1 LYCQFKTTYMKK
13 EQFLKEIKGTQF
25 EADFGNEL
33 NVNGAPTSKA
43 YWNLILSIRDCKL
56 YSKGIKPHRNW
67 KITDVKW
74 YFGVKGGAQVIAE
87 KLEQYRG
94 VLVAE

>member
-1 LYCQFKTTYMKK
+1 MNK

-25 EADFGNEL
+25 EADFGKEL

-56 YSKGIKPHRNW
+56 YSKGIKINRFW
-67 KITDVKW
+67 KINDVKT
-74 YFGVKGGAQVIAE
+74 YFGVKGNAQVIAE

-94 VLVAE
+94 VLIA

>member
-1 LYCQFKTTYMKK
+1 MKM

-25 EADFGNEL
+25 EADFAKSAEL

-56 YSKGIKPHRNW
+56 YSKGIKPHRFW
-67 KITDVKW
+67 KISDVKA
-74 YFGVKGGAQVIAE
+74 YFGVKGNAQGIAE
-87 KLEQYRG
+87 KLEQYKA
-94 VLVAE
+94 VLVA

>member
-1 LYCQFKTTYMKK
+1 MNK

-33 NVNGAPTSKA
+33 NVNGAPMSRA

-56 YSKGIKPHRNW
+56 YSKGIKINRFW
-67 KITDVKW
+67 KITHVKT
-74 YFGVKGGAQVIAE
+74 YFGVKGNAVAIAE
-87 KLEQYRG
+87 KLEQYKA
-94 VLVAE
+94 VLTAE